1 MTRVKQIIRYMNE
14 LESGYDRTLEPL
26 PTETLFLK
34 PDGPISGRHL
44 SFDMPEIDDEDL
56 QGLVSRPTV
65 WKPTEEPTPSRWY
78 PARTKGH
85 ARGTLVN
92 SKTRKAVTYSST
104 YERNLAYMM
113 CASKHVVLVED
124 QPSAVPIPHEDGPSQ
139 HTIDYRTTMA
149 SGTVIVVGVR
159 PADLLEKDGLDYTIG
174 TLDRNLPHGFA
185 DGATIIT
192 DREATNARCWNA
204 MSILR
209 ALKCSVDA
217 DNERLRSYASR
228 FHGTV
233 HIRDLLAGW
242 EVPALG
248 RNAIWCL
255 LHDEI
260 LMPVRPD
267 LKLVDAPYVRFNHA
281 I

>member
-1 MTRVKQIIRYMNE
+1 MTRVRQIIRFMHE
-14 LESGYDRTLEPL
+14 LEAGYDRTLEPI
-26 PTETLFLK
+26 PTDTLFLQ
-34 PDGPISGRHL
+34 PSGPLSGRYL
-44 SFDMPEIDDEDL
+44 PFSMPDIDDEGLD
-56 QGLVSRPTV
+56 GLVSRPKV

-85 ARGTLVN
+85 SRGTMVN
-92 SKTRKAVTYSST
+92 CKTRKAITYSST

-124 QPSAVPIPHEDGPSQ
+124 QPSAVSVQQEDGTSQ

-149 SGTVIVVGVR
+149 TGTVIVVGVR
-159 PADLLEKDGLDYTIG
+159 PRSLLEKDGLEYTIG

-192 DREATNARCWNA
+192 DREATDARCWNA
-204 MSILR
+204 RSILR
-209 ALKCSVDA
+209 ALKLSVAA
-217 DNERLRSYASR
+217 DNDRLREYASR

-242 EVPALG
+242 EIPAYG
-248 RNAIWCL
+248 RNAVWCL
-255 LHDEI
+255 IHDEI
-260 LMPVRPD
+260 LIPVRPD
-267 LKLVDAPYVRFNHA
+267 LKLVDAPYVRFNHVN
-281 I
+281 